1 MRWQQ
6 TEFILKGVYLGL
18 LVLVALQEPTWQQG
32 VQTALF
38 ALGGLILCL
47 GIAAV
52 QKLRE
57 GYRVR
62 GRLIGFILFLI
73 LENPLLVYSGL
84 LLGLTLG
91 TYLIL
96 NLNRGMDETLLLAP
110 ILGGAILGQI
120 FWFLRHVRDRRIR
133 LWAGLGLAVAIIGG
147 TIAYLQFGPSGFTTS
162 QRDMVAILLLLGI
175 PGFYLLTFAGMVEES
190 EIESA
195 AMCSALGV
203 GLWILADNQSP
214 TFKTLALVLP
224 AAIYFLYT
232 RRILP
237 GLRVFKHVLR
247 GISYAKV
254 GRYRQALISLGRAI
268 QLDPQNTLARE
279 TLWRVHQEIDFTTLI
294 NDPETLAVVDFDL
307 CLERVSWLLLLPK
320 PKPEQIQEAHR
331 LLDLV
336 SSQRQGLVPRCNY
349 WRAVAFTH
357 QGNFEQA
364 AAALESVLA
373 IPEKDSAQRRA
384 VLLPAWQLALMLHP
398 ELKRRVGIPMLASPG
413 GRMEAIAAVERQLAN
428 IPDDPGAWDLKRI
441 LYSELTEGDYNSK
454 SEPGAS
460 ATGEGAADFDHEY
473 VHQLGLALLDDRE
486 RWQRGCE
493 YLRIAG
499 RGLPA
504 KAPVFYIQMAKAH
517 ERAGATQAMWEHYHK
532 AMQAGK
538 AAKPANL
545 SPEDKE
551 ALFAAVKQ
559 LGEHAQSQG
568 KTDEALACFKFYS
581 EYERAGLETY
591 RTLAELFER
600 KSKEGTDQGEDPIW
614 LALHCTLHAL
624 TYDSTDKDL
633 LERRDRYY
641 YSISVPELKK
651 RLDHVYKWFDVDYCK
666 QKARWVLE
674 KGGGDLDLLDW
685 AGHLVELA
693 ATAEPDSLS
702 ARVLHARIQRMRG
715 ESHLAI
721 ETLEKIRANKPEKF
735 KTNEEEEAW
744 FLAHRLLGEMYVDD
758 KPDQAVMCLQEFRNS
773 PKSGA
778 NTMYNLGRAYE
789 NLGDKNRA
797 LRCYEQVVAFEGN
810 PLVYDAQEAMDR
822 LRGAGSSSIS

>member
-6 TEFILKGVYLGL
+6 TEFLLKGVYLGL
-18 LVLVALQEPTWQQG
+18 LVLVGLQAPNLQQG
-32 VQTALF
+32 LQTALIT
-38 ALGGLILCL
+38 LGGLVLCL
-47 GIAAV
+47 GIAAA

-73 LENPLLVYSGL
+73 LENPILVYTGL

-91 TYLIL
+91 AYLIL
-96 NLNRGMDETLLLAP
+96 NLNREMDETLLLAP
-110 ILGGAILGQI
+110 ILGGAILGQV

-133 LWAGLGLAVAIIGG
+133 LWSGLALAAVIIGG
-147 TIAYLQFGPSGFTTS
+147 TIAYLQFETTFTTA
-162 QRDMVAILLLLGI
+162 QRDAVARLLLLGI

-195 AMCSALGV
+195 AICSALGV
-203 GLWILADNQSP
+203 GMWILAENQSP
-214 TFKTLALVLP
+214 TVKTLALVLP

-254 GRYRQALISLGRAI
+254 GRYRQALVSLGRAI
-268 QLDPQNTLARE
+268 QLDPNNTLARE
-279 TLWRVHQEIDFTTLI
+279 TLWRVHQEIDFTKLI

-320 PKPEQIQEAHR
+320 PKPEQLQEAHR

-336 SSQRQGLVPRCNY
+336 SSQRPGLVPRCNY

-357 QGNFEQA
+357 QGNFEEA
-364 AAALESVLA
+364 ATALQGVLA
-373 IPEKDSAQRRA
+373 IPEKDSAQRRS
-384 VLLPAWQLALMLHP
+384 VLLPAWQLAIMLHP
-398 ELKRRVGIPMLASPG
+398 EMKRRVGTPMLASPG
-413 GRMEAIAAVERQLAN
+413 GRMEAIAAVERQLASV
-428 IPDDPGAWDLKRI
+428 PDDPGAWDLKRV
-441 LYSELTEGDYNSK
+441 LYSELTEKDYC
-454 SEPGAS
+454 EPGAS
-460 ATGEGAADFDHEY
+460 ATGGAPDFDHEY
-473 VHQLGLALLDDRE
+473 VHQLGLALLDDKE

-499 RGLPA
+499 QGQPT
-504 KAPVFYIQMAKAH
+504 KAPAFFIQMAKAH
-517 ERAGATQAMWEHYHK
+517 ERAGATQAMWEHYQQ
-532 AMQAGK
+532 AMQTGK

-545 SPEDKE
+545 SAEDKE

-559 LGEHAQSQG
+559 LGEHAMTEG
-568 KTDEALACFKFYS
+568 KTDDALACFKFYT

-591 RTLAELFER
+591 RTLAQLFE
-600 KSKEGTDQGEDPIW
+600 KKGKEAPDQSEDPIW

-624 TYDSTDKDL
+624 TYDPKDKDL

-641 YSISVPELKK
+641 YSISAPELKR

-685 AGHLVELA
+685 ANHLVELA

-702 ARVLHARIQRMRG
+702 AQVLRARIQRMRG
-715 ESHLAI
+715 ESDLAI

-735 KTNEEEEAW
+735 KTTEEEEAW

-758 KPDQAVMCLQEFRNS
+758 KPDQAVMCLLEFRNS

-778 NTMYNLGRAYE
+778 NTMFNLGKAYE

-822 LRGAGSSSIS
+822 LRGAGSSSFS

>member
-1 MRWQQ
+1 
-6 TEFILKGVYLGL
+6 
-18 LVLVALQEPTWQQG
+18 
-32 VQTALF
+32 
-38 ALGGLILCL
+38 
-47 GIAAV
+47 
-52 QKLRE
+52 
-57 GYRVR
+57 
-62 GRLIGFILFLI
+62 
-73 LENPLLVYSGL
+73 
-84 LLGLTLG
+84 
-91 TYLIL
+91 
-96 NLNRGMDETLLLAP
+96 
-110 ILGGAILGQI
+110 
-120 FWFLRHVRDRRIR
+120 
-133 LWAGLGLAVAIIGG
+133 
-147 TIAYLQFGPSGFTTS
+147 
-162 QRDMVAILLLLGI
+162 MVAYLLLLGI

-190 EIESA
+190 EIEIA
-195 AMCSALGV
+195 AICSALGV
-203 GLWILADNQSP
+203 GMWILAENQSP

-268 QLDPQNTLARE
+268 QLDPNNTLARE
-279 TLWRVHQEIDFTTLI
+279 TLWRVHQEMDFDTLI
-294 NDPETLAVVDFDL
+294 HDPETLAVVDFDL
-307 CLERVSWLLLLPK
+307 CLDRVSWLLLQPK
-320 PKPEQIQEAHR
+320 PKPEQVQEAHR

-336 SSQRQGLVPRCNY
+336 ASQRPGLVPRCNY

-357 QGNFEQA
+357 QGNFDEA
-364 AAALESVLA
+364 AKALESVLA
-373 IPEKDSAQRRA
+373 IPEKDTAQRRA
-384 VLLPAWQLALMLHP
+384 VLLPAWQLAILLHP
-398 ELKRRVGIPMLASPG
+398 EMKRRVGIPTLASPG

-441 LYSELTEGDYNSK
+441 LYSEFMEKDYG
-454 SEPGAS
+454 EPGAS
-460 ATGEGAADFDHEY
+460 TTGAADFDHEY
-473 VHQLGLALLDDRE
+473 VHQLGLALLDDKE

-504 KAPVFYIQMAKAH
+504 KAPAFFILMAKAH

-532 AMQAGK
+532 AMEAGK

-545 SPEDKE
+545 SAEDKE

-559 LGEHAQSQG
+559 LGEHAMSQG
-568 KTDEALACFKFYS
+568 NTDEALACFKFYS

-591 RTLAELFER
+591 RTLADLFE
-600 KSKEGTDQGEDPIW
+600 KKGKESSDHGEDPIW

-624 TYDSTDKDL
+624 TYDAKDKDL
-633 LERRDRYY
+633 VERRDRYY
-641 YSISVPELKK
+641 YSISAPELKK

-685 AGHLVELA
+685 ASHLVELA
-693 ATAEPDSLS
+693 VTAEPDSLS
-702 ARVLHARIQRMRG
+702 ARVLRARIQRMRG
-715 ESHLAI
+715 ESDQAV

-735 KTNEEEEAW
+735 KTTEEEEAW
-744 FLAHRLLGEMYVDD
+744 FLAHRLLGEMYVDE
-758 KPDQAVMCLQEFRNS
+758 KPDQAVMCLLEFRNS

-778 NTMYNLGRAYE
+778 NTMYNLGKAYE

-822 LRGAGSSSIS
+822 LRGAGSSSFS

>member
-1 MRWQQ
+1 
-6 TEFILKGVYLGL
+6 
-18 LVLVALQEPTWQQG
+18 
-32 VQTALF
+32 
-38 ALGGLILCL
+38 
-47 GIAAV
+47 
-52 QKLRE
+52 
-57 GYRVR
+57 
-62 GRLIGFILFLI
+62 
-73 LENPLLVYSGL
+73 
-84 LLGLTLG
+84 
-91 TYLIL
+91 
-96 NLNRGMDETLLLAP
+96 
-110 ILGGAILGQI
+110 
-120 FWFLRHVRDRRIR
+120 
-133 LWAGLGLAVAIIGG
+133 
-147 TIAYLQFGPSGFTTS
+147 
-162 QRDMVAILLLLGI
+162 
-175 PGFYLLTFAGMVEES
+175 VEES

-195 AMCSALGV
+195 AICSALGV
-203 GLWILADNQSP
+203 GMWILADNQSP
-214 TFKTLALVLP
+214 TFKSLALMVP
-224 AAIYFLYT
+224 TGIYFLYT

-254 GRYRQALISLGRAI
+254 GRYRQALISLGRAV
-268 QLDPQNTLARE
+268 QLDPNNTLARE
-279 TLWRVHQEIDFTTLI
+279 TLWRIHQEIDFDKLI
-294 NDPETLAVVDFDL
+294 NDPETLAVIDFDL

-336 SSQRQGLVPRCNY
+336 SSQRPGLVPRCHY

-357 QGNFEQA
+357 QGNFDQA
-364 AAALESVLA
+364 VAALESVLA
-373 IPEKDSAQRRA
+373 IPEKDTAQRRA
-384 VLLPAWQLALMLHP
+384 ILFPAWQLAIMLHP
-398 ELKRRVGIPMLASPG
+398 ELKRRVGIPMLACPG

-428 IPDDPGAWDLKRI
+428 IPDDQAAWDLKRI
-441 LYSELTEGDYNSK
+441 LYSELSEGDYTSTIQPAANG
-454 SEPGAS
+454 EPGAS
-460 ATGEGAADFDHEY
+460 ATGEPAVDFDHEY
-473 VHQLGLALLDDRE
+473 VHQLGLALVDDKE
-486 RWQRGCE
+486 RMERGCE

-499 RGLPA
+499 RGLPT
-504 KAPVFYIQMAKAH
+504 KAPAFYILMAKAH
-517 ERAGATQAMWEHYHK
+517 ERAGATQAMWEHYQK

-545 SPEDKE
+545 TSEDKE
-551 ALFAAVKQ
+551 TLFAAVKQ
-559 LGEHAQSQG
+559 LGEHAMAQG
-568 KTDEALACFKFYS
+568 NTDEALNCFKFYS

-591 RTLAELFER
+591 RTLADLFER
-600 KSKEGTDQGEDPIW
+600 KGKQVAEAGEAATGSSEDPIW

-624 TYDSTDKDL
+624 TYDPTDKDL

-641 YSISVPELKK
+641 YSISAPELKR
-651 RLDHVYKWFDVDYCK
+651 RLNHVYKWFDVDYCK

-693 ATAEPDSLS
+693 GVAEPDSLS
-702 ARVLHARIQRMRG
+702 AQVLLARIQRMRG
-715 ESHLAI
+715 ESDSAI

-758 KPDQAVMCLQEFRNS
+758 KPDQAVMCLLEFRNS

-778 NTMYNLGRAYE
+778 NTMFNLGRAYE

-822 LRGAGSSSIS
+822 LRGAGSSSFS